1 VSLNVQTNN
10 TAQMQSLTF
19 NEDPIEGSETYFFGR
34 GLQRQVLD
42 NFVGGGGGGGGG
54 TLLSL
59 RIIGFITVFGV
70 LRQE

>member
-10 TAQMQSLTF
+10 TAQVQSLTF

-42 NFVGGGGGGGGG
+42 NFVGGGGGGG